1 VGRPKPSHLCE
12 QCNTATGGRSAG
24 YARQLFLDGD
34 RGNDEISSGAL
45 IESRLGGLIHWRSTP
60 TIIQAEKDF
69 LYSFRK
75 SQELRA
81 RTPVSPG
88 RRTLPA
94 FLVNS
99 IASSL
104 LCVEMFCLGIMA
116 GTGLHWL
123 LGCRAWLSGLLED
136 APPPM
141 QATGDYIFGVG
152 ACFARE
158 GTG

>member
-1 VGRPKPSHLCE
+1 
-12 QCNTATGGRSAG
+12 
-24 YARQLFLDGD
+24 
-34 RGNDEISSGAL
+34 
-45 IESRLGGLIHWRSTP
+45 
-60 TIIQAEKDF
+60 
-69 LYSFRK
+69 
-75 SQELRA
+75 LRA
-81 RTPVSPG
+81 AASAHASKSDINVPP
-88 RRTLPA
+88 
-94 FLVNS
+94 

-152 ACFARE
+152 ACLRGRE
-158 GTG
+158 LDETVWTRPDC